1 MNSTFI
7 DTLLISLVLF
17 GLLRNWRQ
25 VFTSCCNGRKEN
37 RSFSSPCHEQKY
49 TTSLA
54 ARLQHTWLPG
64 CFFTGLSNYL
74 PVVSWEHFERCVLK
88 LRQLGMAALHLPC
101 QLPLPA
107 LSIFVSSVR
116 INKGLLCIPSLC
128 AVTVTITSGLIRT
141 PDPQRHRQGETLFEQ
156 HRICFL

>member
-1 MNSTFI
+1 MLSRCPGSVRLTYAGIHPSHLSVTAFPSHPICCCYLEKLNERRKCWVRCDRTSIQDFRWDKPFSLRRVLWMNSTFI

-74 PVVSWEHFERCVLK
+74 PVVSWEHF
-88 LRQLGMAALHLPC
+88 
-101 QLPLPA
+101 
-107 LSIFVSSVR
+107 
-116 INKGLLCIPSLC
+116 
-128 AVTVTITSGLIRT
+128 
-141 PDPQRHRQGETLFEQ
+141 
-156 HRICFL
+156 